1 MENERNNSDYPG
13 FRNWVSSKD
22 INKTGNIS

>member
-1 MENERNNSDYPG
+1 MENERNNSDYSG
-13 FRNWVSSKD
+13 FRNWVSSND